1 MRSLILSTMAG
12 ALLIGPSIALA
23 GTDTGIVKKVDP
35 KGDAITLNDGKVF
48 VLAEG
53 TEAESL
59 KVGDKVTV
67 TFKLKAGKM
76 LATKVQAAK

>member
-1 MRSLILSTMAG
+1 MRTLVFSATVGVYLIAASAV
-12 ALLIGPSIALA
+12 LA
-23 GTDTGIVKKVDP
+23 ATDTGTIKKVDP
-35 KGDAITLNDGKVF
+35 KGDAITLDDGKVF

-76 LATKVQAAK
+76 LATRVQVAK